1 MAKAARKPVPAKQLQ
16 PTTIPEIP
24 VRVTVEVIV
33 RHEQLTPSQ
42 INRSQIANAAGG
54 AEGCPENKFSYSFEK
69 ENASVLSLSVEE
81 FDKDNP
87 GDLGEFTTCIN
98 DASPEPKVRV
108 IGMAEENN
116 AGGRVALT
124 LKFLGKD
131 VFSSPK
137 EFELGEHGFLKL
149 NTLAKLPL

>member
-1 MAKAARKPVPAKQLQ
+1 MAKQTKSKSLDVNINPKTPNRI
-16 PTTIPEIP
+16 TIELDIV
-24 VRVTVEVIV
+24 VRV
-33 RHEQLTPSQ
+33 RQEQQSERKVNLLLTDSVLDG
-42 INRSQIANAAGG
+42 S
-54 AEGCPENKFSYSFEK
+54 GCPDNKFSYSFDK

-87 GDLGEFTTCIN
+87 EDSGDFTTCIN

-108 IGMAEENN
+108 ICLAKEDNP
-116 AGGRVALT
+116 GGRVALT

-137 EFELGEHGFLKL
+137 ELELGEHGFLKL
-149 NTLAKLPL
+149 NILAKLPL

>member
-1 MAKAARKPVPAKQLQ
+1 MAKQTRPKSIDVNIDQQTPIRI
-16 PTTIPEIP
+16 TIELDIV
-24 VRVTVEVIV
+24 VRVRQE
-33 RHEQLTPSQ
+33 RHFLAKANLLLTDS
-42 INRSQIANAAGG
+42 ALGG
-54 AEGCPENKFSYSFEK
+54 SGCPDNKFSYSFEK

-81 FDKDNP
+81 FDKVNP
-87 GDLGEFTTCIN
+87 GGSGDFTTCIN

-108 IGMAEENN
+108 ICLAKEDNP
-116 AGGRVALT
+116 GGRVTLT

-137 EFELGEHGFLKL
+137 ELERGEHGFLKL